1 MRHELQEVHPIAR
14 GFVTAGSAE
23 VSSGFVT
30 AGSAEPSL
38 KLERA
43 AMIYFGVPA
52 YAVHVNGWVRHPE
65 RPQDPR
71 PWGMWVA
78 QRSLSKAT
86 YAGLLDQMVAGGQP
100 AGMSFADNVAKV
112 RFR

>member
-14 GFVTAGSAE
+14 GFVAS
-23 VSSGFVT
+23 
-30 AGSAEPSL
+30 GSAEPSL
-38 KLERA
+38 QLERA
-43 AMIYFGVPA
+43 AMIYLGVPA

-112 RFR
+112 RVRCLLPIASDCL